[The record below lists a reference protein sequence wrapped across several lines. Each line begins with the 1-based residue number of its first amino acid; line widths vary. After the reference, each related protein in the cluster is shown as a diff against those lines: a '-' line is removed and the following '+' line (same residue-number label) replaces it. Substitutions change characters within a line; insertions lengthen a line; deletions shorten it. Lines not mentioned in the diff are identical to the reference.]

1 MFLSLSPR
9 PILLTAT
16 AAALLGASAFAFAP
30 VATAEPAPA
39 PAAKKAAAR
48 PNILVILM
56 DDLGWRDVS
65 YAGSDFY
72 ETPAIDKLARDGMR
86 FDNAHVAYPRCTPSR
101 YALMTGRN
109 PARAQIPGGTGGE
122 VMAPSEFTVAEAL
135 HDAGYATFFVG
146 KWHLGKTPDAMP
158 DTQGFD
164 VNIGGGSAGAPGSH
178 FFPYGAEKGRT
189 MGPGLDTGKP
199 GEYLT
204 DRLTDETIRLI
215 EAHEKAKPGQPFF
228 AYLSHYAVHTPLQAK
243 PELKAKFAKKL
254 AAMGG
259 AKADAYLAR
268 DGETKKYQ
276 DNVTYAA
283 MLASMDDSVG
293 KLRAALDR
301 LGIADNTII
310 VFTSDHGGLSNRGA
324 GGNREVATSNLPL
337 RAGKGHVYD
346 GGTRVPMIVLWPG
359 HTKAG
364 SRSNAFVS
372 NTDHYPSWLEMA
384 GAALRPKSH
393 VDGVPYLPL
402 LAGGQGDP
410 ARVTYWYSPRP
421 RPNQTGD
428 TAAGAVRVGD
438 WKLVRNYD
446 PSKKDELFNLAADP
460 GENKDLAAS
469 DPKRA
474 TSMRQQIDGWLA
486 SIGAAKP
493 HLGRGAEADKKAA
506 RKEKRRAAKGKE
518 TAREQEED

>member
-1 MFLSLSPR
+1 MPTLFSCR
-9 PILLTAT
+9 R
-16 AAALLGASAFAFAP
+16 ALLAASMLALAGASTLA
-30 VATAEPAPA
+30 VAPA
-39 PAAKKAAAR
+39 VTAKSAPTDKKAAQR

-56 DDLGWRDVS
+56 DDLGARDVG
-65 YAGSDFY
+65 YAGSTFY
-72 ETPAIDKLARDGMR
+72 ETPAIDKLAQDGMR

-122 VMAPSEFTVAEAL
+122 AMAPSEVTVAEAL
-135 HDAGYATFFVG
+135 KAAGYATFFVG

-158 DTQGFD
+158 DAQGFD
-164 VNIGGGSAGAPGSH
+164 INIGGGSAGAPGSH

-189 MGPGLDTGKP
+189 MGPGLEKGAQ

-215 EAHEKAKPGQPFF
+215 EAHNKAKPGQPFF

-243 PELKAKFAKKL
+243 AEYRAKFTKKL

-276 DNVTYAA
+276 DNSTYAA
-283 MLASMDDSVG
+283 MIASMDDSVA
-293 KLRAALDR
+293 KLRAALSR
-301 LGIADNTII
+301 MGIADNTII

-324 GGNREVATSNLPL
+324 GGSREVATSNLPL

-359 HTKAG
+359 HTKPG
-364 SRSNAFVS
+364 SHSAAFVN
-372 NTDHYPSWLEMA
+372 NTDHYPSWLGMA
-384 GAALRPKSH
+384 GAALQPKSH

-402 LAGGQGDP
+402 LTGGKGDL
-410 ARVTYWYSPRP
+410 ARATYWYSPRP

-460 GENKDLAAS
+460 GETKDLAAS

-474 TSMRQQIDGWLA
+474 TTMRQQIDGWLA
-486 SIGAAKP
+486 SIDAVKP
-493 HLGRGAEADKKAA
+493 QLGRGGNADKKAA
-506 RKEKRRAAKGKE
+506 RREQRRAAKGKE
-518 TAREQEED
+518 TAREQDED

>member
-1 MFLSLSPR
+1 MPFNLSLRRMLCS
-9 PILLTAT
+9 
-16 AAALLGASAFAFAP
+16 AAAITLVGAAAVAMVP
-30 VATAEPAPA
+30 TATAEPAPA
-39 PAAKKAAAR
+39 AKRAAQR

-56 DDLGWRDVS
+56 DDLGERDVG
-65 YAGSDFY
+65 YAGSTFY
-72 ETPAIDKLARDGMR
+72 ETPAIDQLAKDGMR
-86 FDNAHVAYPRCTPSR
+86 FDNAYVAYPRCTPSR

-122 VMAPSEFTVAEAL
+122 VMAPSEYTVAEAL
-135 HDAGYATFFVG
+135 HDAGYSTFFVG

-158 DTQGFD
+158 EKQGFD
-164 VNIGGGSAGAPGSH
+164 VNIGGGSAGATGSH

-189 MGPGLDTGKP
+189 MGPGLEAGKP

-204 DRLTDETIRLI
+204 DRLTHETIRLI
-215 EAHEKAKPGQPFF
+215 EEHRKAKPGQPFF

-243 PELKAKFAKKL
+243 AEYRAKFAKKL

-259 AKADAYLAR
+259 AKPDAYLAR

-283 MLASMDDSVG
+283 MIASMDDSVG

-301 LGIADNTII
+301 MSIADNTII

-324 GGNREVATSNLPL
+324 GSNREVATSNLPL

-346 GGTRVPMIVLWPG
+346 GGTKVPMIVLWPG

-364 SRSNAFVS
+364 SSSAAFVN
-372 NTDHYPSWLEMA
+372 NTDHYPSLLEMA
-384 GAALRPKSH
+384 GAALNPKAH
-393 VDGVPYLPL
+393 VDGIPYLPL
-402 LAGGQGDP
+402 LSGGKGDP
-410 ARVTYWYSPRP
+410 ARATYWYSPRP

-474 TSMRQQIDGWLA
+474 TAMRQQIDGWLA

-493 HLGRGAEADKKAA
+493 RLGRGEENDKKAA
-506 RKEKRRAAKGKE
+506 RKEKRRAAKGKD
-518 TAREQEED
+518 TAREQDED

>member
-1 MFLSLSPR
+1 MLCS
-9 PILLTAT
+9 
-16 AAALLGASAFAFAP
+16 AAAIALLGACAAATIP
-30 VATAEPAPA
+30 AATAEPAPA
-39 PAAKKAAAR
+39 AKPAEQR

-56 DDLGWRDVS
+56 DDLGARDVS

-72 ETPAIDKLARDGMR
+72 ETPAIDQLARDGMR
-86 FDNAHVAYPRCTPSR
+86 FDNAYVAYPRCTPSR

-109 PARAQIPGGTGGE
+109 PARAQIPGGSGGE
-122 VMAPSEFTVAEAL
+122 VMAASEYTIAEAL
-135 HDAGYATFFVG
+135 HAAGYATFFVG

-158 DTQGFD
+158 EAQGFD
-164 VNIGGGSAGAPGSH
+164 VNIGGGSTGATGSH
-178 FFPYGAEKGRT
+178 FFPYSAEKGRT
-189 MGPGLDTGKP
+189 MGPGLETGQP

-215 EAHEKAKPGQPFF
+215 EAHRKAKPGQPFF

-243 PELKAKFAKKL
+243 AEYRAKFAKKL

-283 MLASMDDSVG
+283 MIASMDDSVA
-293 KLRAALDR
+293 KLRAALGR
-301 LGIADNTII
+301 MGIADNTVI
-310 VFTSDHGGLSNRGA
+310 VFTSDHGGLSNRGV

-359 HTKAG
+359 HTRPG
-364 SRSNAFVS
+364 SHSAAFVN

-384 GAALRPKSH
+384 GAALQPKSH

-402 LAGGQGDP
+402 LAGGKGDP

-460 GENKDLAAS
+460 GENKDLATS

-474 TSMRQQIDGWLA
+474 ATMRQQVDGWLA

-493 HLGRGAEADKKAA
+493 RLGRGEENDKKAA

-518 TAREQEED
+518 TAREQDED

>member
-1 MFLSLSPR
+1 MPFNLPPR
-9 PILLTAT
+9 RIFGSAV
-16 AAALLGASAFAFAP
+16 AIALIGTSAVAMIPA
-30 VATAEPAPA
+30 ATAEPAPA
-39 PAAKKAAAR
+39 AKKETQR

-72 ETPAIDKLARDGMR
+72 ETPAIDQLARDGMR
-86 FDNAHVAYPRCTPSR
+86 FDNAYVAYPRCTPSR

-122 VMAPSEFTVAEAL
+122 VMAASEFTVAEAL

-158 DTQGFD
+158 EAQGFD
-164 VNIGGGSAGAPGSH
+164 INIGGGSAGATGSH
-178 FFPYGAEKGRT
+178 FFPYGAEKGRA
-189 MGPGLDTGKP
+189 MGPGLETGKP

-215 EAHEKAKPGQPFF
+215 EEHRKAKPGQPFF

-243 PELKAKFAKKL
+243 AEYRAKFAKKL

-283 MLASMDDSVG
+283 MIASMDDSVG
-293 KLRAALDR
+293 KVRAALSR
-301 LGIADNTII
+301 MGIADNTVI

-359 HTKAG
+359 HTRPG
-364 SRSNAFVS
+364 SRSSAFVN

-393 VDGVPYLPL
+393 VDGIPYLPL
-402 LAGGQGDP
+402 LSGGKGDP
-410 ARVTYWYSPRP
+410 ARATYWYSPRP

-438 WKLVRNYD
+438 WKLVRSYD
-446 PSKKDELFNLAADP
+446 PSKKDELFNLSADP
-460 GENKDLAAS
+460 NENKDLAAS
-469 DPKRA
+469 DSKRA
-474 TSMRQQIDGWLA
+474 ASMRQQIDGWLA

-493 HLGRGAEADKKAA
+493 HLGRGAETDKKAA